1 MNHSRSRVGRFALRS
16 LGVLSMT
23 TAFALAPAAAAAKAV
38 ILPWIAQTRGALAQS
53 SDLHVLNPGKAPLA
67 VRLTLVAPGGGDP
80 IPCGARVVE
89 PQAAWSTVDARRRLC
104 GNADAAGVLV
114 ASFDDGAEGPVIA
127 SIDTVVAV
135 DGNRFAR
142 TSPTSHEGDAAL
154 PGQAQHLVGLRQN
167 ANSRTA
173 LWLFNPST
181 DPGEYDVI
189 YRALDGAELGVIP
202 AVRIGSG
209 KLRQLSPNQHPAP
222 ATAASTGGF
231 TVEIVVRSGALI
243 SFGIVVDDT
252 VAAPTITAG
261 ETR

>member
-23 TAFALAPAAAAAKAV
+23 AAFTLAPAAASATV
-38 ILPWIAQTRGALAQS
+38 VLPWIAQTRGALAPS

-67 VRLTLVAPGGGDP
+67 VRLALVPLGGGDP

-89 PQAAWSTVDARRRLC
+89 PQATWSTADARRRLC
-104 GNADAAGVLV
+104 GNADAAGILLV
-114 ASFDDGAEGPVIA
+114 SFEDGAEEPVIA
-127 SIDTVVAV
+127 STDTVVAA
-135 DGNRFAR
+135 DGYRFAR
-142 TSPTSHEGDAAL
+142 TSPTLHAGNAAL

-167 ANSRTA
+167 AASRTA

-181 DPGEYDVI
+181 EPGEYDVI
-189 YRALDGAELGVIP
+189 YRALDGTELGVLP
-202 AVRIGSG
+202 AVRLGPG
-209 KLRQLSPNQHPAP
+209 KLRQLSPNQHPLP
-222 ATAASTGGF
+222 ATSSGGL
-231 TVEIVVRSGALI
+231 TVEIVVRSGALL

-252 VAAPTITAG
+252 VAAPTVVAG